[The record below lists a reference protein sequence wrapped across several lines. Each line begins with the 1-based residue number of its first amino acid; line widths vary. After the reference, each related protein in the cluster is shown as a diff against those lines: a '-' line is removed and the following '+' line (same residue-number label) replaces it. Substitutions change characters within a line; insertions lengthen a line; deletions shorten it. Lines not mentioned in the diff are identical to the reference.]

1 MMDSSVKYTFANQG
15 LNPIVLI
22 LEPWAEEF
30 TVPPGSVVSIMIFYK
45 ELGLLETAIG
55 PNYFTIWLWAGCRA
69 EVSLDGNDQ
78 TPRSL
83 SIPAFG

>member
-1 MMDSSVKYTFANQG
+1 MDPSLKYTFSNQDP
-15 LNPIVLI
+15 NPIIVI

-30 TVPPGSVVSIMIFYK
+30 TVPPGSVLSIIVFYTK
-45 ELGLLETAIG
+45 LGLLETAIS
-55 PNYFTIWLWAGCRA
+55 PNYFTVGLWAGCRA
-69 EVSLDGNDQ
+69 EVSLDGKDQ